1 MDYIKVPGEIE
12 KGSFE
17 IISKELGD
25 KDITGIEGAV
35 VKRVIHTT
43 ADFEY
48 RDITI
53 LHPDAIEAGVRVIK
67 AGASIYADTS
77 MIMAGVNKKRLA
89 SFGGEILNHVHD
101 EDVANKA
108 KELGITRSMV
118 ALEKACMN
126 SDIKIFAI
134 GNAPTALFMLKKLIE
149 EGKAKPD
156 LIIGVPVG
164 FVGAAESKDEIA
176 KLDVPYIITKGRKGG
191 SPVAAAIINAL
202 LYNA

>member
-25 KDITGIEGAV
+25 KDITGLEGAV
-35 VKRVIHTT
+35 VKRIIHTT

-48 RDITI
+48 RDIT
-53 LHPDAIEAGVRVIK
+53 LVHPDAIHAGIRAIK
-67 AGASIYADTS
+67 AGGSIYADTS
-77 MIMAGVNKKRLA
+77 MIMAGVNKKRL
-89 SFGGEILNHVHD
+89 SSLGGEILNHVHD
-101 EDVANKA
+101 EDVAKKA

-118 ALEKACMN
+118 ALEKACTN

-149 EGKAKPD
+149 EGKVKPD

>member
-25 KDITGIEGAV
+25 KDITGLEGAV
-35 VKRVIHTT
+35 VKRIIHTT

-48 RDITI
+48 RDITL
-53 LHPDAIEAGVRVIK
+53 LHPDAINAGIRAIK
-67 AGASIYADTS
+67 AGGSIYADTS
-77 MIMAGVNKKRLA
+77 MIMAGVNKKRLS

-101 EDVANKA
+101 EDVAKKA

-118 ALEKACMN
+118 ALEKACTN
-126 SDIKIFAI
+126 SDIRIFAI

-149 EGKAKPD
+149 EGKVKPD